1 MSRAGKNRDGKG
13 RSVGIFSFMR
23 FYGRT
28 DWALT
33 LIILVMTFAQVYLEL
48 ELPQYMAEIT
58 DVITA
63 HGTTDE
69 VVSKSFAMA
78 ACAVGSLAV
87 GLMISVQVGWIS
99 SSVAKRIRATQFN
112 HIQKFSMAEVDRIS
126 AASLITR
133 STNDVKQ
140 IQDFIGIA
148 LQSLMKS
155 PIISVWAILRI
166 SSGNLT
172 WTAATFT
179 AVLLMTVTVVT
190 IMRLTAPRYKLIQRL
205 KDAINGQTSA
215 TVTGQRVI
223 RAYNAEEYEEE
234 RFTGI
239 NSDLMG
245 TIIGVNHIMAAN
257 VPINSFLRNTLT
269 MVIYWL
275 GAFIIAGTSSEP
287 ERLVLFSDM
296 IVFATYATM
305 ALNAFR
311 SIVQIFNVFPRAKVS
326 MNRIWEVL
334 TTEPTILDG
343 EKEEGECA
351 GSLSFDR
358 VSFRYPGAAADT
370 IHDVSF
376 TINPGET
383 VALIGATGCGKS
395 TLAHLISRFYDCSEG
410 SVEVD
415 GIDVR
420 DYRKDS
426 LRSRVGYVTQ
436 KSMLLKGNFR
446 DNVNYG
452 EGSESRTDD
461 DIWNALRVACIDDFV
476 EKSGG
481 LDAPVAEEGKNLSG
495 GQKQRISIARA
506 VCKGPEIYV
515 FDDCFSALDYRT
527 DREIRTR
534 LGRATDLATVL
545 LITQR
550 VGTAR
555 SADRILV
562 MDEGTIIAQGTH
574 SELLDSCIQYREIAV
589 SQHAGGDL

>member
-1 MSRAGKNRDGKG
+1 MSDAEKDYGRKG
-13 RSVGIFSFMR
+13 RNIGILSFMR

-28 DWALT
+28 EWILTALV
-33 LIILVMTFAQVYLEL
+33 LVMTFAQVYLEL

-78 ACAVGSLAV
+78 ACAVGALAV
-87 GLMISVQVGWIS
+87 GLVISVAVGWIS
-99 SSVAKRIRATQFN
+99 SSVAKRIRAAQFD
-112 HIQKFSMAEVDRIS
+112 HIQQFSLAEVDRIS

-166 SSGNLT
+166 SSGDLT

-179 AVLLMTVTVVT
+179 AVILMTFTVVT
-190 IMRLTAPRYKLIQRL
+190 IMRLTSPRYKIIQRL

-223 RAYNAEEYEEE
+223 RAYNTEEYEEE
-234 RFTGI
+234 KFDGI
-239 NSDLMG
+239 NGELMG
-245 TIIGVNHIMAAN
+245 NIIGVNHIMAAN

-269 MVIYWL
+269 MAIYWL

-311 SIVQIFNVFPRAKVS
+311 SIVHIFNIFPRAKVS

-334 TTEPTILDG
+334 MTEPTILDG
-343 EKEEGECA
+343 ERDDGECT
-351 GSLSFDR
+351 GSLRFDR

-370 IHDVSF
+370 LHDVSF
-376 TINPGET
+376 SISPGET

-395 TLAHLISRFYDCSEG
+395 TLAHLISRFYDCSGG

-426 LRSRVGYVTQ
+426 LHRRVGYVTQ
-436 KSMLLKGNFR
+436 KSMLLKGSVR

-452 EGSESRTDD
+452 EGSESRTDED
-461 DIWNALRVACIDDFV
+461 VWKALKVACIDDFV
-476 EKSGG
+476 ERSGG
-481 LDAPVAEEGKNLSG
+481 LNAPVAEEGKNLSG

-506 VCKGPEIYV
+506 VCKAPEIYV

-534 LGRATDLATVL
+534 LGKATDMATVL

-550 VGTAR
+550 IGTAR
-555 SADRILV
+555 GADRILV
-562 MDEGTIIAQGTH
+562 MDGGTIIAQGTH
-574 SELLDSCIQYREIAV
+574 SELLESCGQYREIAE
-589 SQHAGGDL
+589 SQHVGGDL

>member
-1 MSRAGKNRDGKG
+1 MGSAGKNSDRKG
-13 RSVGIFSFMR
+13 RNIGIFSFMR

-28 DWALT
+28 EWILT
-33 LIILVMTFAQVYLEL
+33 ILVLIMTFVQVYLDL

-69 VVSKSFAMA
+69 VVSKSFAMV

-87 GLMISVQVGWIS
+87 GLIISVQVGWIS
-99 SSVAKRIRATQFN
+99 SSVAKRIRATEFN
-112 HIQKFSMAEVDRIS
+112 HIQKFSMAEVDRMS

-179 AVLLMTVTVVT
+179 AVMLMTFTVVT
-190 IMRLTAPRYKLIQRL
+190 IMRLTAPRYKIIQRL

-215 TVTGQRVI
+215 TVTGQKVI
-223 RAYNAEEYEEE
+223 RAYNAEEYEE
-234 RFTGI
+234 RKFTGI
-239 NSDLMG
+239 NGDLM
-245 TIIGVNHIMAAN
+245 TNIIGVNHIMAAN

-269 MVIYWL
+269 MSIYWL

-287 ERLVLFSDM
+287 DRLVLFSDM

-311 SIVQIFNVFPRAKVS
+311 SIVQIFNIFPRAKVS

-334 TTEPTILDG
+334 ATEPVIIDG
-343 EKEEGECA
+343 DREEGECSGA
-351 GSLSFDR
+351 LRFDN
-358 VSFRYPGAAADT
+358 VSFRYPGAAADML
-370 IHDVSF
+370 HDVSF

-415 GIDVR
+415 GVDVR
-420 DYRKDS
+420 DYCKDS
-426 LRSRVGYVTQ
+426 LRRRVGYVTQ

-461 DIWNALRVACIDDFV
+461 DVWNALRVACIDDFV
-476 EKSGG
+476 RRSGG
-481 LDAPVAEEGKNLSG
+481 LEAPVAEEGKNLSG
-495 GQKQRISIARA
+495 GQKQRVSIARA

-534 LGRATDLATVL
+534 LSKATDMATVL

-555 SADRILV
+555 GADRILV
-562 MDEGTIIAQGTH
+562 MDGGTIIAQGTH
-574 SELLDSCIQYREIAV
+574 SELLDSCGQYREIAV